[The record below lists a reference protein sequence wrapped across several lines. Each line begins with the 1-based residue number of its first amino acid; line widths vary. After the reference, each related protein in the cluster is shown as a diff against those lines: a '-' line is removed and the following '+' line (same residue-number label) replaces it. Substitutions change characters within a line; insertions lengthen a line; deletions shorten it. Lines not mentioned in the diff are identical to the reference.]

1 MFTLSFPELDKNCP
15 VLIVP
20 DKNAANGMHR
30 HSFFELVY
38 ITGGE
43 AEEILEDGSILT
55 VTAGDCFLIDLGRA
69 HGYRPTAKSGDFS
82 LINCLFLPEL
92 IDPSLAS
99 AKSFPEV
106 MAPFLS
112 RTQCRIPEDGRQ
124 FSYHDKS
131 GFLGSLIGR
140 ICREFERREIGYTD
154 MIRHLLLTVLITLVR
169 GELRR
174 ADAPPSPAT
183 RVTRFVEGHYNE
195 HLTLGAVAEKLGFSL
210 PYLSALFKKE
220 CGVTFRDYLSGVRM
234 KHAATLLCGSD
245 LSVDA
250 VARLVGYEDPA
261 FFYKSFRKLYEMT
274 PDAYRKTSAAIRS

>member
-1 MFTLSFPELDKNCP
+1 MNTLSFPELGENCP

-43 AEEILEDGSILT
+43 AEELLDDGSVLPVRT
-55 VTAGDCFLIDLGRA
+55 GDCFLIDLGRA
-69 HGYRPTAKSGDFS
+69 HGYRPTENSGNFS
-82 LINCLFLPEL
+82 LINCLFLPET

-99 AKSFPEV
+99 AKSFSEV

-112 RTQCRIPEDGRQ
+112 RTQSRIAAEGGQ
-124 FSYHDKS
+124 AIYHDKS
-131 GFLGSLIGR
+131 GFVGTLIGR
-140 ICREFERREIGYTD
+140 ICKEAERRETGYAD
-154 MIRHLLLTVLITLVR
+154 MIRHLLLGVLITLVR

-174 ADAPPSPAT
+174 ADAPVSPAT
-183 RVTRFVEGHYNE
+183 RVKRYIEGHYGE
-195 HLTLGAVAEKLGFSL
+195 RLTLGVVADRLGFSL

-220 CGVTFRDYLSGVRM
+220 CGVTFRDYLTGVRM
-234 KHAATLLCGSD
+234 KRAATLLRGSD

-261 FFYKSFRKLYEMT
+261 FFYKMFKRFSGKT
-274 PDAYRKTSAAIRS
+274 PDAYRRI